1 MLIQSTLI
9 IAREVGI
16 IIALSQ
22 TQSCATE
29 LHRETKK
36 EGEREKERKRAKRT
50 EALTHHWRA

>member
-22 TQSCATE
+22 TQSCATSFE
-29 LHRETKK
+29 RGGEK
-36 EGEREKERKRAKRT
+36 ERDGEKERKEQK
-50 EALTHHWRA
+50 H